1 MKMTVI
7 EPTVAPQ
14 MKRKIRVGAYCRVS
28 TDESD
33 QKHSF
38 NAQKI
43 YFSNLYAH
51 SVDYELVDLYADMG
65 ISGTKAEIRPEFMR
79 MIDDCRH
86 GKIERV
92 VCKSISRFAR
102 NTKDC
107 LTALRELKHLGVTV
121 SFEKEGIDTA
131 QVSDEIMITIMEGLA
146 QEESASI
153 SRNVRWSIRRRMA
166 NGTFKVARVPYGYKK
181 NEKRELVI
189 DSEKAAVIRRIYSL
203 YLSGY
208 GMRKIAVLFNKEG
221 LPSPTGKQWNNM
233 TVKKILKQ
241 EKYIGDI
248 RWQKTYGVFMGEQWK
263 INNGDVDSF
272 YIENAHPAIIDRE
285 TFFMAQK
292 IREEAAEKSKPKNEI
307 VDRLF
312 RGRIK
317 CTCGRSYYRISAKND
332 YWECTGR
339 RMLGGNC
346 DNYIFYHEELINAWE
361 RMCRKL
367 REHADEILTPI
378 MIQLEMMKDTM
389 YRTEIAS
396 LKERADDIQQRRY
409 MLSKLCTEGCID
421 REDFMSAEN
430 EMNSELDEITSR
442 IEKISIYT
450 DDTAELI
457 EMIYRAVN
465 TTVPERLV
473 NMILEYA
480 EINGRNIIFHLI
492 GGLYFREVL

>member
-14 MKRKIRVGAYCRVS
+14 MKRKISVGAYCRVS

-208 GMRKIAVLFNKEG
+208 GMRKIAVLFNVEG
-221 LPSPTGKQWNNM
+221 LPSPTGKQWNNI
-233 TVKKILKQ
+233 TVKK
-241 EKYIGDI
+241 
-248 RWQKTYGVFMGEQWK
+248 
-263 INNGDVDSF
+263 
-272 YIENAHPAIIDRE
+272 
-285 TFFMAQK
+285 
-292 IREEAAEKSKPKNEI
+292 
-307 VDRLF
+307 
-312 RGRIK
+312 
-317 CTCGRSYYRISAKND
+317 
-332 YWECTGR
+332 
-339 RMLGGNC
+339 
-346 DNYIFYHEELINAWE
+346 
-361 RMCRKL
+361 
-367 REHADEILTPI
+367 
-378 MIQLEMMKDTM
+378 M
-389 YRTEIAS
+389 Y
-396 LKERADDIQQRRY
+396 
-409 MLSKLCTEGCID
+409 
-421 REDFMSAEN
+421 
-430 EMNSELDEITSR
+430 
-442 IEKISIYT
+442 
-450 DDTAELI
+450 
-457 EMIYRAVN
+457 
-465 TTVPERLV
+465 
-473 NMILEYA
+473 
-480 EINGRNIIFHLI
+480 
-492 GGLYFREVL
+492 